1 MKTPDDGLKMTKEQI
16 VKALRACV
24 SPCIECRDCPFRGA
38 EKGCRKEMMEAA
50 ADYIERT
57 VFPTNAKIEE
67 TPGVLGEIMGHY
79 KKPLVTISFQEMEDG
94 EE

>member
-16 VKALRACV
+16 VKALRGCNVPEAACD
-24 SPCIECRDCPFRGA
+24 SCPFHDA
-38 EKGCRKEMMEAA
+38 KCYCRNQLIRAA
-50 ADYIERT
+50 ADYIE
-57 VFPTNAKIEE
+57 ES
-67 TPGVLGEIMGHY
+67 TPGVIGDIMGHY